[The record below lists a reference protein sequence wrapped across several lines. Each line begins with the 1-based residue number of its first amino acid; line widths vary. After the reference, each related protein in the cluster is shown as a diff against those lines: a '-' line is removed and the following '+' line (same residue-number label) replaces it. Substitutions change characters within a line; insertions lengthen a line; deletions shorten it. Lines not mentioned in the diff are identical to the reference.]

1 MDVSAPGS
9 PPSDPAPP
17 VPLILPKFVSRAMAI
32 LGTRI
37 VDIESLSVDL
47 QPHPEHDPSI
57 LGSAIVR
64 GRMTLFLDIHRLTQR
79 LFGASTADAP
89 TAAGRGRRPGR
100 LLVIDDTPFF
110 LEVVKRYLAAEGH
123 EVETAGNG
131 EDGLARLS
139 AGPPYD
145 LIISDIEMP
154 VMDGWEFAREARRLG
169 VRTPML
175 ALTSLSG
182 TSYEARARE
191 CGYDAYE
198 VKLDHYHLVRKVE
211 DLLAA
216 REALA

>member
-1 MDVSAPGS
+1 MQIIHRQFGIDPGS
-9 PPSDPAPP
+9 EIIP
-17 VPLILPKFVSRAMAI
+17 V
-32 LGTRI
+32 
-37 VDIESLSVDL
+37 E
-47 QPHPEHDPSI
+47 
-57 LGSAIVR
+57 
-64 GRMTLFLDIHRLTQR
+64 
-79 LFGASTADAP
+79 
-89 TAAGRGRRPGR
+89 
-100 LLVIDDTPFF
+100 
-110 LEVVKRYLAAEGH
+110 RYLTAEGH

-131 EDGLARLS
+131 EDGLARLAAS
-139 AGPPYD
+139 RPYD

-169 VRTPML
+169 VKTPML